1 MTFNVPFRAVI
12 FDMDGVLFD
21 SEWYYYHELAAFSD
35 TFDLGVTEDERRQ
48 MVGNSSQNFFSTIQ
62 RWWQRAGHGQ
72 IDAERVRKV
81 YYDWAATR
89 SMDYRELLN
98 PGVPQTLDILADHG
112 VRCALASSS
121 SLGSINQALDE
132 CGLSRSFET
141 VVSGEQ
147 FRESK
152 PNPEIYL
159 HTLEMLGLDAHEC
172 CCVEDSLYG
181 IEAGCRAGL
190 TVVAK
195 REERFGFS
203 QAEADVIVD
212 QIPDVLSVGEHL
224 VLNG

>member
-1 MTFNVPFRAVI
+1 MAFDVPFRAVS

-21 SEWYYYHELAAFSD
+21 SEWYYYHELAVFSD
-35 TFDLGVTEDERRQ
+35 AFDLGVTEEERRR
-48 MVGNSSQNFFSTIQ
+48 MVGNSSQNFFTTIQ
-62 RWWQRAGHGQ
+62 AWWQRAGHGA
-72 IDAERVRKV
+72 IDEERVRKL

-89 SMDYRELLN
+89 HMDYRQLMN
-98 PGVPQTLDILADHG
+98 PGVPQTLDTLAAYG

-121 SLGSINQALDE
+121 PLESINRALDE
-132 CGLSRSFET
+132 CGLRRSFET

-159 HTLEMLGLDAHEC
+159 HTLGALGLDAREC

-195 REERFGFS
+195 REDRFGFS
-203 QAEADVIVD
+203 QAEADVIID
-212 QIPDVLSVGEHL
+212 EIPDVLSVGERL
-224 VLNG
+224 TR

>member
-35 TFDLGVTEDERRQ
+35 TFDLGVTEGERRQ

-72 IDAERVRKV
+72 I
-81 YYDWAATR
+81 
-89 SMDYRELLN
+89 
-98 PGVPQTLDILADHG
+98 
-112 VRCALASSS
+112 ASSS
-121 SLGSINQALDE
+121 PLGSINQALDE

-159 HTLEMLGLDAHEC
+159 HTLEALGLDAHEC

-212 QIPDVLSVGEHL
+212 QIPDVLNVGEHL